1 MRKLFSWVDTKKI
14 IKICSLTPPI
24 VRESEWGPALQ
35 QEQQE
40 FESNKVRVS
49 LLVDVN
55 DNTARPWGI
64 IPTRIFARRTDDS
77 EGVPQEQA
85 PLSAC
90 YNDSTAVELARRLL
104 STSLTKTWL
113 RERSLRGYTLGS
125 RVARARESARQQVP
139 GRSASFSCC
148 RRREQEPS
156 TT

>member
-125 RVARARESARQQVP
+125 CSQARASAR
-139 GRSASFSCC
+139 R
-148 RRREQEPS
+148 QEAP
-156 TT
+156 